1 MENNIIERMEDI
13 RVNLETVRVLVGS
26 ADNTVSAVL
35 REGEPANV
43 YAALIWNS
51 VRNIQV
57 LLNVVNRYLFEL
69 DEQQE
74 TIISM
79 VENGQES
86 APEGAA

>member
-35 REGEPANV
+35 REGEPAKV